1 MNITSL
7 EGLVFGVDDVGACNE
22 FLANMGLEVVESAD
36 DGGHF
41 FAEDGTWISI
51 RPRTDASLPAPLETG
66 SLLRETVYG
75 AADAD
80 TIEAV
85 AKEMARDREVT
96 WHADGSIGFYDDLG
110 FALRI
115 CISARKA
122 LEVPA
127 EVMPNV
133 PNSAQ
138 SRGLN
143 VTGVTPGAPAAQP
156 RTLSHVVYFVPDVA
170 LAEAFYTQR
179 LGFRCTDRFTDVGP
193 FLRPA
198 GMADHHALFLIQS
211 PPHIKGIEH
220 FAFHMASP
228 SQVLAAGTQM
238 VKRGFQS
245 FWGPG
250 RHHFGS
256 NWFWYFNCPMGCH
269 AEFDADMDQ
278 HDDHWVPRA
287 AAMGP
292 EASQAYLFQFREKW
306 APGGPPPNARPA
318 S

>member
-1 MNITSL
+1 M
-7 EGLVFGVDDVGACNE
+7 
-22 FLANMGLEVVESAD
+22 
-36 DGGHF
+36 
-41 FAEDGTWISI
+41 
-51 RPRTDASLPAPLETG
+51 
-66 SLLRETVYG
+66 LRETVYG
-75 AADAD
+75 AADTD

-115 CISARKA
+115 CLATRKT

-133 PNSAQ
+133 PNSTQ

-143 VTGVTPGAPAAQP
+143 VIGVTPGAPAARP

-250 RHHFGS
+250 GIISAATGS
-256 NWFWYFNCPMGCH
+256 GISIARWAATPNSTRTWTSMTIIGCR
-269 AEFDADMDQ
+269 A
-278 HDDHWVPRA
+278 PRRWGRKPA
-287 AAMGP
+287 RLICSSSVRNGRPAGRRQMP
-292 EASQAYLFQFREKW
+292 
-306 APGGPPPNARPA
+306 ARPA
-318 S
+318 EHDGALPYFRDSG